1 MTKSCYPNA
10 IELIDVLFDFVIT
23 EAAKAYLRMDIGQVS
38 MDLADKINIQTSIQL
53 SNFRISIDTH
63 GIRHILYK
71 HGNSE
76 SEALR
81 GQLSVQKR
89 NLWLI
94 PHIIDFSD
102 IIQSAGKSSLG
113 NDVILIE
120 KTIKD
125 YRYCTIWEVRAVK
138 SVKKQT
144 TKNSRIMLHTFY
156 IRPI

>member
-1 MTKSCYPNA
+1 MIKSCYPNA
-10 IELIDVLFDFVIT
+10 IELIDVVFDFVIT
-23 EAAKAYLRMDIGQVS
+23 EAAKTYLRMDIGQIS
-38 MDLADKINIQTSIQL
+38 MDLANKVEAQTNIQL

-63 GIRHILYK
+63 GIRHILFK
-71 HGNSE
+71 HGNTE

-81 GQLSVQKR
+81 GQLSVHKR

-94 PHIIDFSD
+94 PNIIDFAD
-102 IIQSAGKSSLG
+102 TIQNAGKSSLG

-138 SVKKQT
+138 SIKKQT
-144 TKNSRIMLHTFY
+144 IKNSRIMLRTFY